1 MTEQQGDDMT
11 NERTMKA
18 LLTGVTGLAA
28 AMLAAC
34 SGPTEDVRVSFC
46 KNIATALQPEG
57 AEVTWGETNL
67 AFQRPSHAV
76 TQLSF
81 DVTTA
86 DGTTRP
92 VTAGCWYRWERREQ
106 LASAVANPIE
116 EYETLPYAMTY
127 EGERLSDEEVGQ
139 LVRAEQKRQGLAVI
153 DRIEEGAKDVAE
165 QVRAGITN

>member
-1 MTEQQGDDMT
+1 M
-11 NERTMKA
+11 NESLRTKRG
-18 LLTGVTGLAA
+18 LIGITGLAA
-28 AMLAAC
+28 ALLGAC
-34 SGPTEDVRVSFC
+34 SGPTEDVRITFC
-46 KNIATALQPEG
+46 KNIATALQPEA

-67 AFQRPSHAV
+67 VIQRPSHAI

-86 DGTTRP
+86 DGKTRP
-92 VTAGCWYRWERREQ
+92 ATLGCWYRWERREQ

-127 EGERLSDEEVGQ
+127 EGEPLPDDEVGR

-153 DRIEEGAKDVAE
+153 DRIEQGAKDVAE
-165 QVRAGITN
+165 QVRAGVTN